1 MVVKRWLSEVCC
13 WLSYFLTPEGSHEI
27 IYASACLAGAHRTL
41 APFIIPLLFESK
53 VLTSFFSAVDTE
65 QKFRALEDVLYNPR
79 KTTNDPWN
87 LGREVQAEELQADH
101 SNQTLWFHLKESF
114 PSLSV
119 SVSVSHFFVYFC
131 AFLPFLFILGFCV
144 SKATCPGINN
154 INDTKCLKSQQN

>member
-1 MVVKRWLSEVCC
+1 MVVKHWLSEVCH
-13 WLSYFLTPEGSHEI
+13 WLSYFLIPEGSHEI
-27 IYASACLAGAHRTL
+27 IYARVCLAGAHGTL

-65 QKFRALEDVLYNPR
+65 QEFRALEGVYIIPGKR
-79 KTTNDPWN
+79 TNDPWN
-87 LGREVQAEELQADH
+87 LGREVRAEELQADH

-119 SVSVSHFFVYFC
+119 SVSVSHLSVYFC

-144 SKATCPGINN
+144 WKATRPGINN